1 MLYQCLTFN
10 QNCSMEQNFNPRT
23 QGFIEG
29 TKKSFAEFK
38 ALKKSEG
45 KICMKRDMPEIVDK
59 STGNVIPAHKALCF
73 FVAKRD
79 ASGNILR
86 GANGGPI
93 AVPDTMEYVNFGPS
107 VPESTP
113 ASELSA
119 RAEELEVGTLQS
131 GNIVL
136 YKPNYNGITGEL
148 VD

>member
-1 MLYQCLTFN
+1 
-10 QNCSMEQNFNPRT
+10 MEQNYNPRT

-29 TKKSFAEFK
+29 TRQSFASFK
-38 ALKKSEG
+38 ATKKTQG
-45 KICMKRDMPEIVDK
+45 KICIKRQMKETVDPA
-59 STGNVIPAHKALCF
+59 TGNVIPAHQALCF

-79 ASGNILR
+79 PQGNILR

-113 ASELSA
+113 ASELTA

-131 GNIVL
+131 GTVVL
-136 YKPNYNGITGEL
+136 YKPNYNGITGDL
-148 VD
+148 VE